1 MYLSGSIV
9 FNSIGD
15 RMKEIIKKQNGV
27 TIIELLAAFLILAIL
42 LVSVVGAIL
51 FGQKSIVGSDQKNN
65 EAAIAQECVDE
76 IITRISNGES
86 LSHIKEVGSAEK
98 GKAYSMDYTSG
109 AVVGQFNDDK
119 TASFPRQFYIVSYPS
134 DTSSGYNI
142 YFRSYYNNGTAQID
156 LTAFAKKNG
165 N

>member
-1 MYLSGSIV
+1 
-9 FNSIGD
+9 
-15 RMKEIIKKQNGV
+15 MKKIIKIIEKKNGV
-27 TIIELLAAFLILAIL
+27 TIIELLAAFLILTIL

-86 LSHIKEVGSAEK
+86 LSNIKEVGSVEK
-98 GKAYSMDYTSG
+98 GKAYSMDYTPG
-109 AVVGQFNDDK
+109 TVAGQFNEDK
-119 TASFPRQFYIVSYPS
+119 TTSFPRQFYIVAYPS
-134 DTSSGYNI
+134 DPSSGYNI
-142 YFRSYYNNGTAQID
+142 YFRSYYNNGTALID
-156 LTAFAKKNG
+156 LTAFARRNG